1 MREENF
7 KEEEAFQIDFNVGV
21 LAVVAAD
28 AVVGVAVVGVIAVA
42 LNVVIDI
49 LKCCFYRCNRC

>member
-28 AVVGVAVVGVIAVA
+28 AVVGVIAVA

-49 LKCCFYRCNRC
+49 LKC

>member
-1 MREENF
+1 MFRVSLREENF

-49 LKCCFYRCNRC
+49 LKC

>member
-28 AVVGVAVVGVIAVA
+28 AVAVVGVAVVGVIAVA

-49 LKCCFYRCNRC
+49 LKC